1 MGLPRHEEEEFARIA
16 AGLHDLSGLAGPSAL
31 HPSALRAIVAS
42 VVVVALGNL
51 LMVVSIAIGAWPVAV
66 PCFLLM
72 AGVVAGI
79 WQRQAFRAA
88 QRRRLLQDLR
98 S

>member
-16 AGLHDLSGLAGPSAL
+16 AGLPDLSGMAGPSLL
-31 HPSALRAIVAS
+31 HPSVLRAVIAT
-42 VVVVALGNL
+42 VVAVAVGNL
-51 LMVVSIAIGAWPVAV
+51 LMVLSIAVGAWPVAV

-79 WQRQAFRAA
+79 WQRQVFRAA
-88 QRRRLLQDLR
+88 DRRRLLQDLR
-98 S
+98 G